1 MKTVRIERDVDVR
14 VGRHGVIAY
23 RAGKTYKR
31 VPEAHAAEILRRGAG
46 EVVGRRQSAPAPEVE
61 Q

>member
-1 MKTVRIERDVDVR
+1 MKIVRMEREFDYRARPR
-14 VGRHGVIAY
+14 VFVHY

-31 VPEAHAAEILRRGAG
+31 VPEAHAVAIVAAGAG
-46 EVVGRRQSAPAPEVE
+46 TIVEPAE